1 MSGKERRLAPRKVC
15 AIPLRF
21 RLLTHLVPVGAAV
34 ASAAVASADAGGA
47 LVSRQARPRTASR
60 VGIQEGQSV
69 NLSERGIYF
78 KSSMKL
84 NIGEPIEM
92 FFTLPTELTG
102 RSPEAVRC
110 DARVVHIDYGMDG
123 VGTSGVGAVI
133 ERFEPL
139 RNMRSWDN

>member
-1 MSGKERRLAPRKVC
+1 MSGKERRLAPRKTF

-21 RLLTHLVPVGAAV
+21 RVLTHLLPVGAGV
-34 ASAAVASADAGGA
+34 ASASGA
-47 LVSRQARPRTASR
+47 FSSQEARPRTAGR

-69 NLSERGIYF
+69 NLSEHGIYF
-78 KSSMKL
+78 KSTMKL

-92 FFTLPTELTG
+92 FFTLPTQLTG

-110 DARVVHIDYGMDG
+110 DARVIHIDYGMDG
-123 VGTSGVGAVI
+123 VGTNGVGAAI

-139 RNMRSWDN
+139 SNMRSWDN